1 MNYDGRVDR
10 SCIYIVSLGLDGV
23 AAVSVK
29 PAIPCIDERQGCWEA
44 VKCNQAWWS
53 IMAEHI
59 WLSVETHTL
68 MMPMIDRMPLT
79 VRFYPILQSNQVACR
94 DVRLDISNS
103 QAEQRRSLLMMRT
116 KPSKPMPPS

>member
-10 SCIYIVSLGLDGV
+10 SCIYIVSLDLDGV

-29 PAIPCIDERQGCWEA
+29 PAIPRLDERQDCWEA
-44 VKCNQAWWS
+44 VKCTQAWWS
-53 IMAEHI
+53 MAEQV
-59 WLSVETHTL
+59 WLSVATHTL
-68 MMPMIDRMPLT
+68 MMLMIDRMPLI
-79 VRFYPILQSNQVACR
+79 VRFHPIFQSNQVACR